1 MPHHRHPFRA
11 AASGA
16 ALPRVVTLP
25 LAAALTSFV
34 ALSPAPALAATDP
47 GELAAIREQIREMKT
62 AYEQRIAALE
72 ARLAQA
78 EQSATRAERSAQV
91 AETKAEVAARQAAG
105 AEAESAQAALALQQA
120 GERPA
125 SATAFNP
132 EISLILGG
140 SFTNLSKDP
149 GERRLQGF
157 IPAGGEVMPEGR
169 SFNLG
174 ETELVIAANIDPR
187 FRGNFKLAIAPDNT
201 VGVEEASIQTLGL
214 DGGTKLKAGRFLSGV
229 GYQNELH
236 PHQWDFADASLPY
249 RAFFSNSLGMD
260 GVQARWLA
268 PTPFF
273 LEFGAEA
280 ARARSFPS
288 TDESRNKNGL
298 MSGSLFAHVGGD
310 VGVENSWRAG
320 LSYFQSKP
328 RDRVWDGPIE
338 TNPDLQNSFSGKSK
352 TWIADLLWKWAPDGN
367 ASKQYLK
374 LQGEYFRRIEDG
386 TLTYSVEENGANLAD
401 GYSNTQ
407 SGWYAQAVYQF
418 MPRWRLG
425 YRYDRLDSGNAHIG
439 LIDSGSLTYN
449 DLPLLAAYKPQ
460 RNTLMLDW
468 SPSEYSRLRLQLAQ
482 DKTRPEAT
490 DHQVWLQYIMSLGAH
505 GAHRF

>member
-1 MPHHRHPFRA
+1 MPHHRHPSRA

-16 ALPRVVTLP
+16 ALPRAVTLP

-34 ALSPAPALAATDP
+34 ALSSAPALAATDP
-47 GELAAIREQIREMKT
+47 AELAAIRAQIRDMKT

-78 EQSATRAERSAQV
+78 EQSATRAERSAQL
-91 AETKAEVAARQAAG
+91 AETKAEVAVRQAAG
-105 AEAESAQAALALQQA
+105 AEAESAQAALAAQQS

-157 IPAGGEVMPEGR
+157 MPTGGEVMPEGR

-187 FRGNFKLAIAPDNT
+187 FRGNFKLAISPENE

-214 DGGTKLKAGRFLSGV
+214 GGGAKLKAGRFLSGV

-249 RAFFSNSLGMD
+249 RAFFGNTLGMD

-273 LEFGAEA
+273 LEFGGEA

-288 TDESRNKNGL
+288 TDSERNKNGL
-298 MSGSLFAHVGGD
+298 MSGALFAHVGGD
-310 VGVENSWRAG
+310 LGVENSWRAG

-328 RDRVWDGPIE
+328 RDRVWDDPLAE
-338 TNPDLQNSFSGKSK
+338 VQNSFSGKSK
-352 TWIADLLWKWAPDGN
+352 TWIADFLWKWAPDGN

-374 LQGEYFRRIEDG
+374 LQGEYFRRTEDG
-386 TLTYSVEENGANLAD
+386 SLVYDLAGTPEEG
-401 GYSNTQ
+401 SWRNTQ

-425 YRYDRLDSGNAHIG
+425 YRYDRLDSGNAQ
-439 LIDSGSLTYN
+439 LGSTLDPAN
-449 DLPLLAAYKPQ
+449 LPLLEAYKPQ

-482 DKTRPEAT
+482 DKTRPDAT